1 MGFVGVLL
9 LVGGDLFSQT
19 GGGQWPGQVATLLAT
34 LSYAFNG
41 VYAKRLPH
49 ANPVALS
56 LGSLLVG
63 SVVLVLPAL
72 WLQLNGPGWAPT
84 VQSGIAL
91 LVLGALGTGVA
102 TWSYFIVVTERG
114 PAFLSTVNYL
124 IPAVAFI
131 AGTALLSE
139 PWGWEHLLALALIL
153 TGVWLIQARR
163 A

>member
-1 MGFVGVLL
+1 
-9 LVGGDLFSQT
+9 
-19 GGGQWPGQVATLLAT
+19 LA
-34 LSYAFNG
+34 LA
-41 VYAKRLPH
+41 
-49 ANPVALS
+49 
-56 LGSLLVG
+56 
-63 SVVLVLPAL
+63 LPAL

-84 VQSGIAL
+84 VPSVTAL

-114 PAFLSTVNYL
+114 PAFLSTINYL

-139 PWGWEHLLALALIL
+139 PWGWAHLLALALIL
-153 TGVWLIQARR
+153 IGVWLIQARR

>member
-1 MGFVGVLL
+1 MARA
-9 LVGGDLFSQT
+9 GGD
-19 GGGQWPGQVATLLAT
+19 VAGDAEL
-34 LSYAFNG
+34 
-41 VYAKRLPH
+41 RLQRCLCQKASARKSRCAVPRC
-49 ANPVALS
+49 
-56 LGSLLVG
+56 LLVG
-63 SVVLVLPAL
+63 SLVLALPAL

-84 VQSGIAL
+84 VSSVTAL
-91 LVLGALGTGVA
+91 LVLGAFGTGVA

-114 PAFLSTVNYL
+114 PAFLSTINYL